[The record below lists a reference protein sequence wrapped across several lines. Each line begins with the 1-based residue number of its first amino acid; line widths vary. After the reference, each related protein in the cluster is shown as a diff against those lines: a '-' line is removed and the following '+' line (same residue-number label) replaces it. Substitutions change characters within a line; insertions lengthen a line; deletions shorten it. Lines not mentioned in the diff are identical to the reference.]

1 MKQFLASTG
10 FIFLLTFNARSQSLQ
25 TVTDSANT
33 TSNAIW
39 ITGFA
44 KYNQDVNGIGMYYV
58 GDKGYLDALN
68 PRNATYLPLMLRGS
82 SIEYF
87 TNGGGHTFTG
97 GNFAFTGG
105 NVSFTGGNVG
115 MGTAAVP
122 NYKLITKGPVWSSA
136 PMGTVTSASIPNF
149 YVSADDPG
157 VSDFEV
163 YTNTTATYMGPYLNK
178 PLVFVRNVG
187 IETMRIDQNGNV
199 GIGTSAPNGYKLAVA
214 GTAIAQKVKVTA
226 AAASWPDYVFH
237 KGYVLPSLQEV
248 AAYIATHQHLPEI
261 PSAAEIEKNGQDLG
275 EMNKQLL
282 KKVEELTLY
291 IIQQQKETEGLKERV
306 KALEKK

>member
-10 FIFLLTFNARSQSLQ
+10 FILLLTFSARSQTLES
-25 TVTDSANT
+25 VTNPHNITRS
-33 TSNAIW
+33 AIW
-39 ITGFA
+39 VTGYENYSKDTNA
-44 KYNQDVNGIGMYYV
+44 VGLYYYSN
-58 GDKGYLDALN
+58 KGYLDALN
-68 PRNATYLPLMLRGS
+68 PVKNIFLPLAVRGS
-82 SIEYF
+82 SIEYV
-87 TNGGGHTFTG
+87 TSGGSHVF
-97 GNFAFTGG
+97 
-105 NVSFTGGNVG
+105 SGGNVG
-115 MGTAAVP
+115 IGTVTAP
-122 NYKLITKGPVWSSA
+122 LYKLTVKGPMWSSA
-136 PMGTVTSASIPNF
+136 SVGTVTSASVPNF

-178 PLVFVRNVG
+178 PLVFVRNAG
-187 IETMRIDQNGNV
+187 TETMRIDQNGNV
-199 GIGTSAPNGYKLAVA
+199 GIGTSNPNGYKLAVA

-237 KGYVLPSLQEV
+237 KEYVLPSLQEV
-248 AAYIATHQHLPEI
+248 AAYIAIHQHLPEI